1 MENLAG
7 KAIKRTFE
15 SENSFCRYITGN
27 DTGTTG
33 AHQAGFYMPKEAWPL
48 FFDSPGVRGENKDKH
63 IQIKWQDDFYTES
76 RFIYYGRLTRNE
88 YRLTR
93 FGRGFPLLTDDN
105 VGDLLIIC
113 RMADEKYEAYV
124 LSSDDEIEDYLTGV
138 GISSADTNKLIPKL
152 SDISP
157 EEQISQLFT
166 EYLGKITAEF
176 PQTSEVSAI
185 ARQLYNKVYSI
196 TETIVKKDPDSA
208 ILKWLITEYD
218 LFKQL
223 EIFRYA
229 PVLKQPFAD
238 VDSLVEFANTVL
250 NRRKSRAGKSLE
262 HHLSEIF
269 DVNNIKYCSQCRT
282 EGNSRPDFIFPTIE
296 LYRSVPSG
304 SSLIA
309 FLAAKTTCKDRW
321 RQIIS
326 EADKI
331 PVKHLFTLQQGISVN
346 QLQEMEKSKVQL
358 VVPQPYVKSFPKEY
372 QEKIWNLK
380 TFVAFVKEKAG

>member
-15 SENSFCRYITGN
+15 SVNSFCRYITGN

-48 FFDSPGVRGENKDKH
+48 FFDSPGVRGDNKDKY
-63 IQIKWQDDFYTES
+63 IQIKWQDDFVTES

-93 FGRGFPLLTDDN
+93 FGKGFPLLTDDN

-113 RMADEKYEAYV
+113 HMGDEVYDAFV
-124 LSSDDEIEDYLTGV
+124 LSTDDDIEDYLTGV

-157 EEQISQLFT
+157 EEKISQLFAG
-166 EYLGKITAEF
+166 YLENLTTEF
-176 PQTSEVSAI
+176 PQTSEVSAL
-185 ARQLYNKVYSI
+185 ARQLYNKVHAI
-196 TETIVKKDPDSA
+196 NAQHVKKDPDST
-208 ILKWLITEYD
+208 ILKWLTTEYD

-223 EIFRYA
+223 EIVRYT
-229 PVLKQPFAD
+229 PILQSPFTS
-238 VDSLVEFANTVL
+238 VDALVEFANTVL

-269 DVNNIKYCSQCRT
+269 DVSSISYCSQCRT

-296 LYRSVPSG
+296 LYRSEPVG

-331 PVKHLFTLQQGISVN
+331 PLKHLFTLQQGISIN
-346 QLQEMEKSKVQL
+346 QLLEMEKAKVQL
-358 VVPQPYVKSFPKEY
+358 VVPKPYVKSFPKEY
-372 QEKIWNLK
+372 QDKIWNLK
-380 TFVAFVKEKAG
+380 TFVNFVREKAG

>member
-7 KAIKRTFE
+7 IAIKKTYE

-33 AHQAGFYMPKEAWPL
+33 AHQAGFYMPKVTWPL
-48 FFDSPGVRGENKDKH
+48 FFDSPGVKGENKDKYVS
-63 IQIKWQDDFYTES
+63 IKWQDEFYTES
-76 RFIYYGRLTRNE
+76 RFIYYGKASRNE

-93 FGRGFPLLTDDN
+93 FGQGFPLLRDEN

-113 RMADEKYEAYV
+113 HMGKEDYNAFV
-124 LSSDDEIEDYLTGV
+124 LSTDDDIEDYLTGV

-152 SDISP
+152 SETSP
-157 EEQISQLFT
+157 EEKISQLFV
-166 EYLGKITAEF
+166 EYLEKLTTEF
-176 PQTSEVSAI
+176 PQTSEVSLL
-185 ARQLYNKVYSI
+185 ARQLYNRVNAI
-196 TETIVKKDPDSA
+196 NARHVKKDPDST
-208 ILKWLITEYD
+208 ILKWLTTEYD

-229 PVLKQPFAD
+229 PVLQQPFQS

-331 PVKHLFTLQQGISVN
+331 PVKHLFTLQQGISMN

-380 TFVAFVKEKAG
+380 TFVNFVKEKAS

>member
-7 KAIKRTFE
+7 IAIKKTYE

-33 AHQAGFYMPKEAWPL
+33 AHQAGFYMPKVTWPL
-48 FFDSPGVRGENKDKH
+48 FFDSPGVKGENKDKYVS
-63 IQIKWQDDFYTES
+63 IKWQDEFYTES
-76 RFIYYGRLTRNE
+76 RFIYYGKASRNE

-93 FGRGFPLLTDDN
+93 FGQGFPLLRDEN

-113 RMADEKYEAYV
+113 HMGKEDYNAFV
-124 LSSDDEIEDYLTGV
+124 LSTDDDIEDYLTGV

-152 SDISP
+152 SETSP
-157 EEQISQLFT
+157 EEKISQLFV
-166 EYLGKITAEF
+166 EYLEKLTTEF
-176 PQTSEVSAI
+176 PQTSEVSLL
-185 ARQLYNKVYSI
+185 ARQLYNRVNAI
-196 TETIVKKDPDSA
+196 NARHVKKDPDST
-208 ILKWLITEYD
+208 ILKWLTTEYD

-229 PVLKQPFAD
+229 PVLQQPFQS

-331 PVKHLFTLQQGISVN
+331 PVKHLFTLQQGISMN

-380 TFVAFVKEKAG
+380 TFVNFVKEKAG

>member
-7 KAIKRTFE
+7 KAITRTFE
-15 SENSFCRYITGN
+15 SVNSFCKYITGN

-48 FFDSPGVRGENKDKH
+48 FFDSPGVRGDNKDKY
-63 IQIKWQDDFYTES
+63 INIKWQDDFYTES
-76 RFIYYGRLTRNE
+76 RFIYYGRLSRNE

-93 FGRGFPLLTDDN
+93 FGKGFPLLKDDN

-113 RMADEKYEAYV
+113 HMGDEVYDAFV
-124 LSSDDEIEDYLTGV
+124 LSTDDDIEDYLTGV

-157 EEQISQLFT
+157 EEKLSQLFAG
-166 EYLGKITAEF
+166 YLEKLTTEF
-176 PQTSEVSAI
+176 PQTSEVSAL
-185 ARQLYNKVYSI
+185 ARQLYNKVNAISAKH
-196 TETIVKKDPDSA
+196 VKKDPDST
-208 ILKWLITEYD
+208 ILKWLTTEYD

-223 EIFRYA
+223 EIFRYT
-229 PVLKQPFAD
+229 PILQSPFPS
-238 VDSLVEFANTVL
+238 VDALVEFANTVL

-269 DVNNIKYCSQCRT
+269 DVNNIRYCSQCRT

-296 LYRSVPSG
+296 LYKTEPFG
-304 SSLIA
+304 SSLIS

-346 QLQEMEKSKVQL
+346 QLQEMEKSNVQL
-358 VVPQPYVKSFPKEY
+358 VVPQPYVRSFPKEY
-372 QEKIWNLK
+372 QDKIWTLK
-380 TFVAFVKEKAG
+380 TFVNFVKEKAG